1 MDHININNEPVAEQA
16 EVMAPEESVLSPE
29 MLAAMEAQKDMKLH
43 GDNVKKIGG
52 CAVVTVGKEIIAM
65 EMPFT
70 YPQLLSAIIKRKYDT
85 DQSEAITAN
94 FLAARTGTVSDEKA
108 AEYTAEY
115 EAYQAYRDL
124 AKTVAKEVM
133 GIEA

>member
-1 MDHININNEPVAEQA
+1 MDQINNINEPVQQA
-16 EVMAPEESVLSPE
+16 EAMAPEESGMSPE
-29 MLAAMEAQKDMKLH
+29 QLAEMENQKDQTLY

-52 CAVVTVGKEIIAM
+52 CAVVTVENEIVSL
-65 EMPFT
+65 EQPFT

-94 FLAARTGTVSDEKA
+94 FLAARAGIVSEEKA
-108 AEYTAEY
+108 AEYISEY
-115 EAYQAYRDL
+115 ETYQNWRNT

-133 GIEA
+133 GIKK